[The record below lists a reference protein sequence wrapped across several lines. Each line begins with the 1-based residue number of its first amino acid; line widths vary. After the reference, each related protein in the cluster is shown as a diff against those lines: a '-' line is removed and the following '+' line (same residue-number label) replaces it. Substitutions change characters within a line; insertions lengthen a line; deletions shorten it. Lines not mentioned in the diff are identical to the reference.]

1 MQRFPDV
8 PRPNHPAARFES
20 QPPGHTDRRT
30 RSKGEPVS
38 KLLVLVIAAAV
49 AAFVVRSKRSGGDG
63 LRSRAKDAASTA
75 GEKLSDAHKKVE
87 ETVRS

>member
-1 MQRFPDV
+1 M
-8 PRPNHPAARFES
+8 
-20 QPPGHTDRRT
+20 
-30 RSKGEPVS
+30 S

-49 AAFVVRSKRSGGDG
+49 AAFVVRSKRNGGDG

-75 GEKLSDAHKKVE
+75 GDKLSDAHKKVE